1 MDQLLYNQATAENFV
16 IRTEKVSE
24 EMQLIIILRVC
35 GRTVDILEG
44 LEVSANGGRLCI
56 LTSFKVVV
64 VPCQMCVLWME
75 SRAGD
80 GNHGIAALPED
91 SGSMQPD
98 RIRALV
104 KTVECEEAV
113 LWVAPPPTPLKGQDC
128 FLLPCL
134 GGRVLS

>member
-1 MDQLLYNQATAENFV
+1 
-16 IRTEKVSE
+16 
-24 EMQLIIILRVC
+24 
-35 GRTVDILEG
+35 
-44 LEVSANGGRLCI
+44 
-56 LTSFKVVV
+56 
-64 VPCQMCVLWME
+64 ME

-80 GNHGIAALPED
+80 GNHRIVALTED

-104 KTVECEEAV
+104 KTIECEEAV

-134 GGRVLS
+134 GGRVFPSTPVLDLLPRSELELNTHLERQVW